1 MIVAADAVDPDALSF
16 EIFGPLDIRAGD
28 DAMRQVI
35 FYGAD
40 ENKILRSLDI
50 RADDAD
56 PSNQAHVRITAD

>member
-1 MIVAADAVDPDALSF
+1 M
-16 EIFGPLDIRAGD
+16 G
-28 DAMRQVI
+28 QVI

-50 RADDAD
+50 GADDAD